1 MITKKK
7 LVVLALVVTFLLG
20 LGGGYYISKNQSYI
34 ENLFG
39 IKTWHTVTTFNLT
52 MSNNTSPTF
61 FISGEKW
68 RITWEAIVPSAS
80 EKTGSNVD
88 FGQISILIY
97 NGSFPDREFA
107 MRSSIWCD
115 LSGHDVHTMGV
126 HYIYEG
132 KDYYFVKLRSIVLLP
147 LALTVTFIIESYH

>member
-1 MITKKK
+1 MITERK
-7 LVVLALVVTFLLG
+7 LIALIFVAFLIG
-20 LGGGYYISKNQSYI
+20 LGGGYFISKSQPQI
-34 ENLFG
+34 ENMFG

-52 MSNNTSPTF
+52 MSNNSSPTF

-97 NGSFPDREFA
+97 NESMPDREFA
-107 MRSSIWCD
+107 MRSFIWCD
-115 LSGHDVHTMGV
+115 LTGEDVHSYARARAG
-126 HYIYEG
+126 
-132 KDYYFVKLRSIVLLP
+132 YYFIKLRTIAILP
-147 LALTVTFIIESYH
+147 YALTVTFKIESYQ

>member
-1 MITKKK
+1 MITERK
-7 LVVLALVVTFLLG
+7 LIALISVAFLIG
-20 LGGGYYISKNQSYI
+20 LGGGYFISKNQPQI

-68 RITWEAIVPSAS
+68 RITWEAIVPSALG
-80 EKTGSNVD
+80 KTGSNVD

-97 NGSFPDREFA
+97 NESMPDREFT
-107 MRSSIWCD
+107 MRSFIWCD
-115 LSGHDVHTMGV
+115 LTGEDIHSYGV
-126 HYIYEG
+126 YYING
-132 KDYYFVKLRSIVLLP
+132 KGYYFIKLRTIAILP
-147 LALTVTFIIESYH
+147 YALTVTFKIESYQ